1 MNLLIIHSHN
11 ANRGDEAAVRAMVD
25 ELLIRYKDAKI
36 TISNNGFTPYPN
48 MPKQVEQICRFPK
61 MRSRMAQLEFF
72 IILATK
78 GAVSFT
84 KEGRRFVKI
93 LKSAD
98 LVLHAPGGPSI
109 GDIYYE
115 SEKLYLWRLNL
126 VRRMGIP
133 YMFYAP
139 SMGPFKNEKRN
150 KLRKKILKG
159 AAKVILRDP
168 ISVKFVNEFIP
179 ELQVE
184 QALDSALQHDV
195 DMELN
200 AAKLKG
206 YTSLSGF
213 IDSFDKCIGIT
224 ITDLLWHPK
233 HRTTGIDR
241 KISEAFKGFIK
252 KKTDEGYGIVF
263 VPQLYGALDDT
274 SIMNEYMLEGSTFMI
289 DAFSEEYDTYFQQ
302 YVISKLYAVVGMRYH
317 SNIFSAKVG
326 TPFISVS
333 YEQKMK
339 GFMESVNLEEY
350 CLDVY
355 DLSEANLAD
364 RFRLLEENYEDYR
377 HKLSELH
384 GYMKEESYKTTQA
397 VIDILEGHVHDK

>member
-25 ELLIRYKDAKI
+25 ELLIRYPNANI

-78 GAVSFT
+78 GAISFT
-84 KEGRRFVKI
+84 KEGKKFVKK

-139 SMGPFKNEKRN
+139 SMGPFNDEKRN
-150 KLRKKILKG
+150 KVRSKILRG
-159 AAKVILRDP
+159 ATKVILRDP
-168 ISVKFVNEFIP
+168 ISVKYVNEFIP
-179 ELQVE
+179 ELKVE

-195 DMELN
+195 DIDVNEK
-200 AAKLKG
+200 KLRG
-206 YTSLSGF
+206 YTSLSEF
-213 IDSFDKCIGIT
+213 IGKFDKCIGIT

-233 HRTTGIDR
+233 HKSTGIDK
-241 KISEAFKGFIK
+241 KIAEAFKGFIK
-252 KKTDEGYGIVF
+252 KKTDEGYGVIF
-263 VPQLYGALDDT
+263 VPQLYGALNDT
-274 SIMNEYMLEGSTFMI
+274 DTMNEFMIEGSTFMI

-339 GFMESVNLEEY
+339 GFMESVGLDNY
-350 CLDVY
+350 CIDVY
-355 DLSEANLAD
+355 DLTEANLHSKFEILQGKYD
-364 RFRLLEENYEDYR
+364 EYKERL
-377 HKLSELH
+377 KELH

-397 VIDILEGHVHDK
+397 VIDILEERIH